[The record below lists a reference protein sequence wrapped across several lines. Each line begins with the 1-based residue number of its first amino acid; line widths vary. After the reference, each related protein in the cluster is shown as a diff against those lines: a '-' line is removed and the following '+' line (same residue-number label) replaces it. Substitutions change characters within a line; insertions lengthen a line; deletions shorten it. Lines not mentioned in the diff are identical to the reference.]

1 MAANT
6 DEMDPTRDKIA
17 QQLSPTPF
25 ACSSLTR
32 LSGGTANFV
41 YRGTLSST
49 GQSVVIKHTKDHSAS
64 NPEFQIDV
72 TRCVSCCP
80 LNDLALNYTD
90 LRLAFRGSHSSSS
103 RWPGS
108 VYKWQNN
115 RQNTALIGLQPR
127 NKYSDFR
134 RSSKFNRPKELP
146 TLKGFP

>member
-1 MAANT
+1 MRILEIFYPHSNKSYEMAANT
-6 DEMDPTRDKIA
+6 DERDETRDIIA

-64 NPEFQIDV
+64 NPDFKIDV
-72 TRCVSCCP
+72 TRCVSRCP
-80 LNDLALNYTD
+80 LNGPALNYTD
-90 LRLAFRGSHSSSS
+90 IKLALRGSYPSSS
-103 RWPGS
+103 RWNGS

-115 RQNTALIGLQPR
+115 
-127 NKYSDFR
+127 S
-134 RSSKFNRPKELP
+134 
-146 TLKGFP
+146 